1 MAYRKYVEEKFTE
14 QGALTAWGMTQI
26 GIVDFLVK
34 HLPDLPMDKLD
45 MLGIESCLDVIRKRP
60 LSVTHSSKGQ
70 KPISLKYATNS
81 IKQFR
86 NFIRWLHRSSD
97 WEWEKPRDYEVLP
110 VRVVKTEAERRGGH
124 AQVKTY
130 SVDELVTIWKY
141 ATPRVRAMMALALN
155 CAFGAGEIA
164 TLLTDEVMLDMIHP
178 HAEQVGLSSEEE
190 FGSWIMRNRRKTEVY
205 GEWRLWSISVQ
216 ATRWRWPR
224 RATLNC
230 LMCS

>member
-1 MAYRKYVEEKFTE
+1 MPRRRRTNSGRPPVNWCGQWGTRRCTPRLMAYRKYVEEKFTE
-14 QGALTAWGMTQI
+14 KGALTAWGMTQI
-26 GIVDFLVK
+26 GIIDFLVK

-70 KPISLKYATNS
+70 KPITLKYATNS

-124 AQVKTY
+124 SQVKTY

-141 ATPRVRAMMALALN
+141 ATPRVRAMTALALELR
-155 CAFGAGEIA
+155 FWWGR
-164 TLLTDEVMLDMIHP
+164 DR
-178 HAEQVGLSSEEE
+178 HAVD
-190 FGSWIMRNRRKTEVY
+190 R
-205 GEWRLWSISVQ
+205 
-216 ATRWRWPR
+216 
-224 RATLNC
+224 
-230 LMCS
+230 